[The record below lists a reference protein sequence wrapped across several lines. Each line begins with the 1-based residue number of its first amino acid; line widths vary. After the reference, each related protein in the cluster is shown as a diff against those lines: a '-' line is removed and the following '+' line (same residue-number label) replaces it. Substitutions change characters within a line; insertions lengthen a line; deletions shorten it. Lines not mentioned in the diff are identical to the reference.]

1 MIILQK
7 IVMHSSRAK
16 IILELSKKQT
26 LGHGLQSSALLQST
40 FALLS
45 PQVAVENDEERDPNW
60 TGNSDIPNPF
70 ESSDEEESNEAV
82 EKQQIAYDQEVIGE
96 RSEKV
101 NVDVEEQQEEESAAV
116 AEHETMVLPRK
127 RKSNPM
133 LWERNV
139 RKLKR
144 LKGDEYINCTG
155 RTIQSKRVHSSPCI
169 QKSNH
174 ESCLSFSENQRKLLF
189 DNFYQLGSIEEQ
201 RSFIA
206 SSVKA
211 ESIELSRTKNRHSR
225 RRFTNKYSFS
235 VNGQRIKV
243 CKEFFMATL
252 NVTDALIRSS
262 LHACMSEGV
271 QRSDRRGQH

>member
-1 MIILQK
+1 MLTIL
-7 IVMHSSRAK
+7 VMD
-16 IILELSKKQT
+16 
-26 LGHGLQSSALLQST
+26 
-40 FALLS
+40 
-45 PQVAVENDEERDPNW
+45 DEERDPNW
-60 TGNSDIPNPF
+60 TGNSDKPNPF
-70 ESSDEEESNEAV
+70 ESSDEEESNKAV
-82 EKQQIAYDQEVIGE
+82 EKQQIAYGQEVIGE

-101 NVDVEEQQEEESAAV
+101 NVDVEEQQEEESATI

-144 LKGDEYINCTG
+144 LKGDECINCTG
-155 RTIQSKRVHSSPCI
+155 RTIQSKRVQPSPCI

-189 DNFYQLGSIEEQ
+189 DNFYQLGSIKEQ
-201 RSFIA
+201 RFFIA

-243 CKEFFMATL
+243 CKEFFVATL

-262 LHACMSEGV
+262 LHACMSQGV
-271 QRSDRRGQH
+271 Q

>member
-1 MIILQK
+1 MLT
-7 IVMHSSRAK
+7 S
-16 IILELSKKQT
+16 LSNV
-26 LGHGLQSSALLQST
+26 SMD
-40 FALLS
+40 
-45 PQVAVENDEERDPNW
+45 DEERDPNW
-60 TGNSDIPNPF
+60 TGDCDIPNPF
-70 ESSDEEESNEAV
+70 KSSDKEESNEAV
-82 EKQQIAYDQEVIGE
+82 EKQQIAYDQKVIGK

-101 NVDVEEQQEEESAAV
+101 NVQVEEQQKEESATV

-139 RKLKR
+139 RKSKR

-155 RTIQSKRVHSSPCI
+155 RTIQSKRVQPSPCI

-174 ESCLSFSENQRKLLF
+174 ESCLSFSENQTKLLF
-189 DNFYQLGSIEEQ
+189 DNFYQLGSNEAQ

-211 ESIELSRTKNRHSR
+211 ESIELSRTKNQHSR

-235 VNGQRIKV
+235 ANGQRIKV
-243 CKEFFMATL
+243 CKKFFMATL
-252 NVTDALIRSS
+252 NVTDALFRSS

-271 QRSDRRGQH
+271 QRSD

>member
-7 IVMHSSRAK
+7 IIMHSSRAK

-26 LGHGLQSSALLQST
+26 LGHGLRSSALLQSI
-40 FALLS
+40 FVLLS
-45 PQVAVENDEERDPNW
+45 PQVAVENADNFRDVSMDDEERDPNW
-60 TGNSDIPNPF
+60 TGDSNIPNPF
-70 ESSDEEESNEAV
+70 ESSDEEESNVAV
-82 EKQQIAYDQEVIGE
+82 EKQQIAYNQEVIGE

-101 NVDVEEQQEEESAAV
+101 NAEVEEQQEEESATV
-116 AEHETMVLPRK
+116 AEHETMAFPRK
-127 RKSNPM
+127 RKSNPI

-144 LKGDEYINCTG
+144 LKVDEYSNCTR
-155 RTIQSKRVHSSPCI
+155 RTIQSKRVQPSPCI

-174 ESCLSFSENQRKLLF
+174 ESCLSFSENQRKLIF

-225 RRFTNKYSFS
+225 VASLTNILFQLLAS
-235 VNGQRIKV
+235 V
-243 CKEFFMATL
+243 
-252 NVTDALIRSS
+252 
-262 LHACMSEGV
+262 
-271 QRSDRRGQH
+271 

>member
-26 LGHGLQSSALLQST
+26 LGHGLQSSALLLST

-45 PQVAVENDEERDPNW
+45 PQVAVENADNFSDVSMDDEERDPNW

-82 EKQQIAYDQEVIGE
+82 KKQQIAYDQEVIGE

-127 RKSNPM
+127 KKIQPY
-133 LWERNV
+133 V
-139 RKLKR
+139 VVAKR
-144 LKGDEYINCTG
+144 QKIKTLEG
-155 RTIQSKRVHSSPCI
+155 R
-169 QKSNH
+169 
-174 ESCLSFSENQRKLLF
+174 
-189 DNFYQLGSIEEQ
+189 
-201 RSFIA
+201 
-206 SSVKA
+206 
-211 ESIELSRTKNRHSR
+211 
-225 RRFTNKYSFS
+225 
-235 VNGQRIKV
+235 
-243 CKEFFMATL
+243 
-252 NVTDALIRSS
+252 
-262 LHACMSEGV
+262 
-271 QRSDRRGQH
+271 

>member
-7 IVMHSSRAK
+7 LIMYSSRAK

-45 PQVAVENDEERDPNW
+45 PQVAVENADNFSDVSMDDEESDPNW
-60 TGNSDIPNPF
+60 TGDSDIPNPF

-82 EKQQIAYDQEVIGE
+82 ENQQIAYDQEVIGE
-96 RSEKV
+96 RSQKV
-101 NVDVEEQQEEESAAV
+101 NVEVEEQQEEESATV
-116 AEHETMVLPRK
+116 AEHKTMVLPRK
-127 RKSNPM
+127 RKSNPI

-144 LKGDEYINCTG
+144 LNGNEYINCTG
-155 RTIQSKRVHSSPCI
+155 RTIQSIRVQSSPCI
-169 QKSNH
+169 QKSNY
-174 ESCLSFSENQRKLLF
+174 EACLSFSENQRKLHF
-189 DNFYQLGSIEEQ
+189 DNFYQLGSMEEQ

-206 SSVKA
+206 SRVKA
-211 ESIELSRTKNRHSR
+211 ESIELSRTKNRRSPRH
-225 RRFTNKYSFS
+225 FINKYSFS
-235 VNGQRIKV
+235 GNGQRIKI

-252 NVTDALIRSS
+252 NAELGKSAS
-262 LHACMSEGV
+262 
-271 QRSDRRGQH
+271 